1 MSNIRRQS
9 IISSV
14 LVYLGFALG
23 FVNTYLFTKEGS
35 FTQEQYGLVSTFIA
49 VATIMLSFASLGM
62 PAVIYKFYP
71 YYKDNLSRHRNDL
84 IAWAL
89 LTSTIG
95 FALVVL
101 AGITFK
107 NVVVANFSENAPD
120 LILYYEWLFPFGFGL
135 TVFAVLEAYAWQETR
150 SVATNF
156 LKEVL
161 FRVFITILIV
171 LFFTGII
178 SSFAS
183 FIRLYSLTYIL
194 LSAVLLCYLVVT
206 KRVSFHFYIS
216 RVTKKFYKKMATLAA
231 FVWSGGLIFNV
242 ASVFDTLVI
251 AAVMPNGLAFAGVYS
266 LAQNI
271 GSLIQAPQRG
281 VISASIAPL
290 SRAWKDKDF
299 DKIRRIYERSSINQL
314 LFSVAMFS
322 LILLNFKDGI
332 LTFSFK
338 EGYIQALPVFIYIGL
353 MRVLDMGTGLNSQII
368 GTSTYW
374 RFEFFTGVILLA
386 MALPLNY
393 FLTKTIGV
401 TGPAISNLIAFTIY
415 NFIRCIFLW
424 RKIHM
429 QPFSSKTFYTLALAG
444 GCYLVCHLLF
454 SRYMGLGWIIAR
466 SMVYVLLFGTGVVVL
481 KLSPDLFQVLDT
493 LKKRWRRRST

>member
-35 FTQEQYGLVSTFIA
+35 FTPEQYGLVSTFIA

-71 YYKDNLSRHRNDL
+71 YYKDNLSKHRNDL
-84 IAWAL
+84 ITWAL
-89 LTSTIG
+89 LISIIG
-95 FALVVL
+95 FALVIG
-101 AGITFK
+101 AGVVFK
-107 NVVVANFSENAPD
+107 DIVVRKFSANATD
-120 LILYYEWLFPFGFGL
+120 LVLYYEWLFPFGFGL

-150 SVATNF
+150 SVTTNF
-156 LKEVL
+156 MKEVL

-171 LFFTGII
+171 LFLTGII
-178 SSFAS
+178 RSFAS
-183 FIRLYSLTYIL
+183 FIKLYAITYIL
-194 LSAVLLCYLVVT
+194 LSATLLVYLAAT
-206 KRVSFHFYIS
+206 KRIVLRLQIS

-242 ASVFDTLVI
+242 ANVFDTLVI

-299 DKIRRIYERSSINQL
+299 EKIRRIYERSSINQL

-322 LILLNFKDGI
+322 LILLNFTDGI
-332 LTFSFK
+332 LTFSFR
-338 EGYIQALPVFIYIGL
+338 EGYLQALPVFVFIGL
-353 MRVLDMGTGLNSQII
+353 MRILDMGTGLNSQII
-368 GTSTYW
+368 ATSTYW

-393 FLTKTIGV
+393 FLTKAIGV

-415 NFIRCIFLW
+415 NIIRCWFLW
-424 RKIHM
+424 KKVGM
-429 QPFSSKTFYTLALAG
+429 QPFSRRTFYTLGLGA

-454 SRYMGLGWIIAR
+454 SGQMGLGWIVAR
-466 SMVYVLLFGTGVVVL
+466 SSVYLLLFGAGAVAM
-481 KLSPDLFQVLDT
+481 KLSPDLFQVLGT
-493 LKKRWRRRST
+493 LKNRLRKMS

>member
-23 FVNTYLFTKEGS
+23 FVNTYLFTREGS
-35 FTQEQYGLVSTFIA
+35 FTQAQYGLVSTFIA
-49 VATIMLSFASLGM
+49 IATIMLSFASLGM

-71 YYKDNLSRHRNDL
+71 YYKDNLSKHRNDL
-84 IAWAL
+84 ISWAL
-89 LTSTIG
+89 LISTIG
-95 FALVVL
+95 FALVVV
-101 AGITFK
+101 AGIVLK
-107 NVVVANFSENAPD
+107 NVVVSQFSENAPD
-120 LILYYEWLFPFGFGL
+120 LLVYYEWLFPFGFGL

-171 LFFTGII
+171 LFLTGII
-178 SSFAS
+178 RNFAS
-183 FIRLYSLTYIL
+183 FIKLYSLTYIL
-194 LSAVLLCYLVVT
+194 LSAVLLTYLAVT
-206 KRVSFHFYIS
+206 KRITLHLHVS
-216 RVTKKFYKKMATLAA
+216 RVSKKFYKKMATLAA

-242 ASVFDTLVI
+242 ANVFDTLVI

-299 DKIRRIYERSSINQL
+299 EKIRRIYERSSINQL

-322 LILLNFKDGI
+322 LILLNFTDGI
-332 LTFSFK
+332 LTFSFR
-338 EGYIQALPVFIYIGL
+338 EGYLQALPVFIFIGL
-353 MRVLDMGTGLNSQII
+353 MRILDMGTGLNSQII
-368 GTSTYW
+368 ATSTFW

-393 FLTKTIGV
+393 FLTKALGV
-401 TGPAISNLIAFTIY
+401 IGPAISNLIAFTIY
-415 NFIRCIFLW
+415 NFIRCVFLW
-424 RKIHM
+424 RKVRM
-429 QPFSSKTFYTLALAG
+429 QPFSRRTFYTLALGAV
-444 GCYLVCHLLF
+444 CYLVCHLLF
-454 SRYMGLGWIIAR
+454 HAHMGLGWIVAR
-466 SMVYVLLFGTGVVVL
+466 SMAYLLLFGAGVVAL
-481 KLSPDLFQVLDT
+481 KLSPDLFQVLET
-493 LKKRWRRRST
+493 VKKRLKKST